1 MLTLYRWLLYLYPP
15 VYRREYRDE
24 MVSVFRD
31 AHTDASAGTLRDR
44 ISFRV
49 REASGLL
56 AGAVREHVRIING
69 SDQLISF
76 RRFTMRPEFRFPR
89 STVALMLII
98 FAGVILAMEKANTVQ
113 VAYAAGADSI
123 WPSTPWFFGLVLLLA
138 CASAVA
144 VWGLLFALKRTGA
157 DRLADIQPGPNRA
170 D

>member
-1 MLTLYRWLLYLYPP
+1 MLSLYRWLLYLYPP
-15 VYRREYRDE
+15 VYRREYKDE

-31 AHTDASAGTLRDR
+31 AHADVSTGTFSER

-49 REASGLL
+49 REALGLL
-56 AGAVREHVRIING
+56 AGAVQENIRIMNG

-89 STVALMLII
+89 STVALMLVI

-113 VAYAAGADSI
+113 VAYAAGSDSI
-123 WPSTPWFFGLVLLLA
+123 WPSTPWFFGLGLLLA
-138 CASAVA
+138 CAAAVA
-144 VWGLLFALKRTGA
+144 VWGILFALGRTGSH
-157 DRLADIQPGPNRA
+157 RLANIQPGSNSA